1 MTMTLGHR
9 MTVLVVAVAVTLPTV
24 IKAAIPPV
32 RSRVR
37 G

>member
-9 MTVLVVAVAVTLPTV
+9 IALLVVAVAVTLPTV

-32 RSRVR
+32 RPRAR